1 MCEWW
6 WVARAAASGTDTEAR
21 LQLWKDPPVAPR
33 PPSASS
39 WFVLGDASTSSVPGA
54 DLVVS
59 PTAWGIFLVFVA
71 VVLLLDLFVF
81 HRDDH
86 EISVREAAVSSAGW
100 IALGL
105 AFGVVVWVWLGSS
118 AAGQYYAGY
127 LIEKSL
133 SVDNV
138 FVWAVILGF
147 FAVPREFQHR
157 VLYWGI
163 FGALFLR
170 AIFVFAGIALLER
183 LSWLTFVFGAFLVFT
198 GFRVARDH
206 GEEVHP
212 ERNPV
217 LRFMRNH
224 IPITPDYRG
233 HHFFVKEQGK
243 RWATP
248 MFAVLVMIELT
259 DVVFAVDSIPAI
271 LAVSRSTFI
280 VFSSNVFAI
289 LGLRS
294 LFFVLAGFQD
304 RLVHLNKGLGVVL
317 GFVGVKMLIER
328 WYHIPTVVSLG
339 VIAFILTV
347 TVVLSLRADPEP
359 LDLPVDHSLEPS
371 PEGELD

>member
-1 MCEWW
+1 
-6 WVARAAASGTDTEAR
+6 
-21 LQLWKDPPVAPR
+21 VAPLVPLSR
-33 PPSASS
+33 L
-39 WFVLGDASTSSVPGA
+39 VLADASASSVPGA
-54 DLVVS
+54 DIEVS
-59 PTAWGIFLVFVA
+59 PLAWVVFLAFVA
-71 VVLLLDLFVF
+71 FVLLLDLFVF

-86 EISVREAAVSSAGW
+86 EISVKEATVSSAGW

-105 AFGVVVWVWLGSS
+105 AFGVVVGVWLGAG

-163 FGALFLR
+163 FGALVLR
-170 AIFVFAGIALLER
+170 GIFVFAGIALLER

-198 GFRVARDH
+198 GIRVARDH

-217 LRFMRNH
+217 LRFMRKH
-224 IPITPDYRG
+224 VPLTPDYRG
-233 HHFFVKEQGK
+233 HHFFVKELGT

-328 WYHIPTVVSLG
+328 WYHIPTALSLG
-339 VIAFILTV
+339 VIALILGLTV
-347 TVVLSLRADPEP
+347 VISLRAEPEP
-359 LDLPVDHSLEPS
+359 IELPHEHFLPEPG
-371 PEGELD
+371 PETD

>member
-1 MCEWW
+1 MTGRGVVD
-6 WVARAAASGTDTEAR
+6 VALLADSSG
-21 LQLWKDPPVAPR
+21 
-33 PPSASS
+33 S
-39 WFVLGDASTSSVPGA
+39 GGSVPGA
-54 DLVVS
+54 DIVVS
-59 PTAWGIFLVFVA
+59 SAGWGAFLAFVA
-71 VVLLLDLFVF
+71 VVLLLDLYVF
-81 HRDDH
+81 HREDH
-86 EISVREAAVSSAGW
+86 EISVREAVRSSAGW

-105 AFGVVVWVWLGSS
+105 AFGVVVWVWLGSG

-147 FAVPREFQHR
+147 FAVPRELQHR

-163 FGALFLR
+163 FGALVLR
-170 AIFVFAGIALLER
+170 AVFVFAGVALLER

-198 GFRVARDH
+198 GVRVARDH

-217 LRFMRNH
+217 LRIMRKRLPMTH
-224 IPITPDYRG
+224 DYQG
-233 HHFFVKEQGK
+233 HHFFVREQGK
-243 RWATP
+243 RLATP
-248 MFAVLVMIELT
+248 MFAVLVMVELT

-304 RLVHLNKGLGVVL
+304 RLVHLNKGLGIVL

-328 WYHIPTVVSLG
+328 WVHIPTAVSLA
-339 VIAFILTV
+339 VIATILTV
-347 TVVLSLRADPEP
+347 TIVLSLRAEPEAI
-359 LDLPVDHSLEPS
+359 DLPPDGSWDLDDLGAPS
-371 PEGELD
+371 T